1 MTLMSLRALTWGTVT
16 GAVLSA
22 LLLAAIEGGWPD
34 LARQRPGD
42 SARQPPL
49 PSEPSNAVGQRNSP
63 GHAVPT
69 GGPAQRDDRRTR

>member
-49 PSEPSNAVGQRNSP
+49 RAGRTSTRSNGRGKDGSAWWQHR
-63 GHAVPT
+63 T
-69 GGPAQRDDRRTR
+69 AQ